1 MSKEYQSQEILCSNM
16 FELNKEFDITL
27 VSGIGAEDRN
37 ILIID
42 DFYKN
47 PDEVR
52 QYCIDSPLKT
62 VETHP
67 QLIAKFPGARVW
79 EKDPRVRRKLEP
91 QFAHWRDQK
100 HLWKSRRQVPE
111 HFWNWNWD
119 EQQFMCNVT
128 DGPQLALHDCIPHQ
142 DYSPQCPNTH
152 ACVIYLNTPEE
163 CQGGTSFYSYDGYC
177 GCEMPIIFDTGESLP
192 LHLPLNELQ
201 EWAKENFKVEVDIEM
216 KYNRCLMYETD
227 VFHSQS
233 WYVEGQYTQGY
244 NRMNQ
249 ILFM

>member
-1 MSKEYQSQEILCSNM
+1 M

-27 VSGIGAEDRN
+27 VSGIGVEDRN

-52 QYCIDSPLKT
+52 QYCIDSPLNT
-62 VETHP
+62 DPNLV
-67 QLIAKFPGARVW
+67 AKFPGARVW
-79 EKDPRVRRKLEP
+79 EQDPRVRRKLEP

-100 HLWKSRRQVPE
+100 HLWKSRNNV
-111 HFWNWNWD
+111 HSYYWNLNWD

-163 CQGGTSFYSYDGYC
+163 CQGGTSFYSYEGFCSIDI
-177 GCEMPIIFDTGESLP
+177 PHIP
-192 LHLPLNELQ
+192 LDLPLNELQ
-201 EWAKENFKVEVDIEM
+201 VWAKKNFKVESDIEM
-216 KYNRCLMYETD
+216 KYNRCVMYETD

>member
-1 MSKEYQSQEILCSNM
+1 MLKEYQSQEILCSNM

-79 EKDPRVRRKLEP
+79 ESDPRVRRKLEP

-100 HLWKSRRQVPE
+100 HLWKSTKQVPE

-142 DYSPQCPNTH
+142 DYTPHCSNTH
-152 ACVIYLNTPEE
+152 ASEL
-163 CQGGTSFYSYDGYC
+163 
-177 GCEMPIIFDTGESLP
+177 PIDFDTGESLP
-192 LHLPLNELQ
+192 LHLPLKELQ
-201 EWAKENFKVEVDIEM
+201 EWAKENFKLEVDIEM